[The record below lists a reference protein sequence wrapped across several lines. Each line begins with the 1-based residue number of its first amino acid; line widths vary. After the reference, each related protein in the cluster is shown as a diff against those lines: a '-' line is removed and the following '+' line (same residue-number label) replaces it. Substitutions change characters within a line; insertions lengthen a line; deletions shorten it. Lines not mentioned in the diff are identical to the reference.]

1 MSVLLETWLGH
12 CRTPR
17 SSSSSSSAGR
27 RPLLNIGLPLRPP
40 RRTTIRHLHPSV
52 ARDSHDVVGP
62 PSGRPTYAAS
72 SGPWSP
78 LENLSSPSVVSS
90 TSDVACP
97 LPLQLAN
104 FTSYVGDSG
113 SSPNIR
119 VPDFIPQRNSEHSSF
134 HCSLSDS

>member
-1 MSVLLETWLGH
+1 MQIS
-12 CRTPR
+12 PF

-62 PSGRPTYAAS
+62 PSGRPTYAAF

-113 SSPNIR
+113 YSPNIR
-119 VPDFIPQRNSEHSSF
+119 VLDFIP
-134 HCSLSDS
+134 